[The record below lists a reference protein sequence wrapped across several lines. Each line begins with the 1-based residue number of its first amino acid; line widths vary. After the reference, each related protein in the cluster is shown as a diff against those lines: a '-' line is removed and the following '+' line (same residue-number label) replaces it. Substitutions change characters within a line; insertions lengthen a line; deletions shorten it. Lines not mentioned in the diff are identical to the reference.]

1 MSASIGQS
9 IEAVCKEKGIDR
21 DVVIEA
27 VKEAVRA
34 AARKQFKSG
43 EEIQVEWS
51 PETGLEIF
59 ASKVVVETVENEGR
73 ELSLGEARELAGDEV
88 EIGDELQLPLPV
100 EDMGRIA
107 AQTAKQILFQK
118 VRDAERANIYE
129 QYIDKVGDLVNGY
142 VKRFERGDIIVDLG
156 TVEALL
162 PRNQQSRGET
172 WNQGERIRVVIDDVS
187 KESKGPQVIVSRTSP
202 EILKRLFEMEV
213 PEIYDGTVVIK
224 SAVREPGE
232 RAKIAVAS
240 TERDVD
246 PVGACVGM
254 KGSRVQAIIRELR
267 GEKIDII
274 EWSDE
279 PSVFAANALSPAKVN
294 QVRITDIEHRQME
307 VIVNEDQLSLAI
319 GKRGQNVRLATKLV
333 GWNIDIRSEEELK
346 REVAAQMGA
355 MIASGESVPLERLE
369 GMNPAMVSTL
379 ADHGID
385 DIESLANATVDD
397 IADFL
402 DVSIDQAEALI
413 GAAQT
418 VVESARVAAESEGA
432 EGEEAQ
438 SEETGEAGA
447 ASEQTPASAEAGVT
461 ESSVDAVAAA
471 GGAGTGGEE
480 PPGVEGERPA
490 AGPEGETGF
499 ESEEGRTVE
508 QHAASFEADP
518 NADAGEVEP
527 SEAMIAEGYDEAVET
542 QPPFMA
548 EDLSPDNLLAKD
560 AAEPVAATEV
570 EQMSADEL
578 LLQGAGRDLRPDTI
592 TPAPDIFSAEAAVI
606 QNHGAYTEEERP
618 STLDAETS
626 GVAGATVREGEE
638 ADEESL
644 VAPAAL
650 DETEEGE
657 TEVASPVA
665 DLGGEASAPEVQV
678 SSAPTPAGRG
688 EPTPV
693 ENVAEDEAEDASG
706 NVE

>member
-1 MSASIGQS
+1 MSATIGQS
-9 IEAVCKEKGIDR
+9 IEAVCKEHGIDR
-21 DVVIEA
+21 DIVIEA

-43 EEIQVEWS
+43 EEIQVEWT

-59 ASKVVVETVENEGR
+59 ASKVVVEEVENPGR
-73 ELSLGEARELAGDEV
+73 ELSLDEAKELAGDEV
-88 EIGDELQLPLPV
+88 EVGDELQLPMPM

-118 VRDAERANIYE
+118 VRDAVRANVYE

-156 TVEALL
+156 TVESVL
-162 PRNQQSRGET
+162 PRNQQSRGEQ

-187 KESKGPQVIVSRTSP
+187 KESKGPQVVTSRTSP
-202 EILKRLFEMEV
+202 ELLKRLFEMEV

-355 MIASGESVPLERLE
+355 MIASGESVPLERLQ
-369 GMNPAMVSTL
+369 GMNPSMVSTL
-379 ADHGID
+379 ADHGVG
-385 DIESLANATVDD
+385 DIEALANATVDD
-397 IADFL
+397 IAEFL

-413 GAAQT
+413 AAAQA
-418 VVESARVAAESEGA
+418 VVESARVAAESEGEEGAAEGGEESPEAVEASA
-432 EGEEAQ
+432 EGE
-438 SEETGEAGA
+438 GEVAG
-447 ASEQTPASAEAGVT
+447 E
-461 ESSVDAVAAA
+461 
-471 GGAGTGGEE
+471 
-480 PPGVEGERPA
+480 
-490 AGPEGETGF
+490 PEGEV
-499 ESEEGRTVE
+499 SEEREEGQTIE
-508 QHAASFEADP
+508 QHAASVEADP
-518 NADAGEVEP
+518 DAEQRDVEP
-527 SEAMIAEGYDEAVET
+527 SEASIAEGYDEAART
-542 QPPFMA
+542 RPPFLA
-548 EDLSPDNLLAKD
+548 EDLSPDNILAHD
-560 AAEPVAATEV
+560 SSEPVAMTEV

-578 LLQGAGRDLRPDTI
+578 ILQGAGRDLRPDTI
-592 TPAPDIFSAEAAVI
+592 TPAPDIFSTEAAVI
-606 QNHGAYTEEERP
+606 QNTGAFVEEERP
-618 STLDAETS
+618 STLDVEGHGAGGGAVQTS
-626 GVAGATVREGEE
+626 DGEYGDSPLSPRGDFAT
-638 ADEESL
+638 
-644 VAPAAL
+644 
-650 DETEEGE
+650 
-657 TEVASPVA
+657 
-665 DLGGEASAPEVQV
+665 EASAPEVQA
-678 SSAPTPAGRG
+678 SSEPGAPSEG
-688 EPTPV
+688 EPAPV
-693 ENVAEDEAEDASG
+693 ENVSDDEAEDASAD
-706 NVE
+706 VE